1 MLRKARLREPSRPRG
16 NVKNVVED
24 LTKLKPKPLG
34 RRLEELARD
43 ALPCVSAIVSHG
55 DPEHGLTVALWIES
69 QRRRDVLDLA
79 RVLETEP
86 GGHVMTGWSVLSPSR
101 SHPEWR
107 LLLHIDFERPV
118 LCSFVVR
125 FDIKDHATDP
135 LRLALPLL
143 LAASG
148 FALAFDGFPQPE
160 KSLTW
165 VPAPAARECV
175 FEVLTAVG
183 P

>member
-1 MLRKARLREPSRPRG
+1 MLRKARRREPSRQRG

-24 LTKLKPKPLG
+24 LTKLKPNRLE

-43 ALPCVSAIVSHG
+43 ALPCVSAVVSHG
-55 DPEHGLTVALWIES
+55 DPEHGLTVALCLES
-69 QRRRDVLDLA
+69 QGRRDVLDLA

-86 GGHVMTGWSVLSPSR
+86 GGHVKTGWSLLSPSR
-101 SHPEWR
+101 KHPEWR
-107 LLLHIDFERPV
+107 LLLHVDFERPV
-118 LCSFVVR
+118 LCSFAVR
-125 FDIKDHATDP
+125 FDVTDHANDP
-135 LRLALPLL
+135 LRLALPPL

-148 FALAFDGFPQPE
+148 FALSFDGLPQEDEP
-160 KSLTW
+160 LTW

-175 FEVLTAVG
+175 FEVLGTVG